1 MSIRVGALFVS
12 TGQVATKADISY
24 ALLNTD
30 LAYVNLSTDI
40 RLDYDTKNRVFTES
54 IVTSEALAF
63 DMSFVKTDSVEP
75 VDSLSLAYST
85 TFDSDA
91 VSLVETIVVS
101 QGFGV
106 SVDDVVVIND
116 LVPVPLGFD
125 GLINSVP
132 VNEVEL
138 NYQDPEQTGFQIH
151 TGPGLSDSLT
161 LSEDIV
167 FVMGQFRGFDDK
179 VTTAEIVA
187 VALAKA
193 ISDTVT
199 LADEIAI
206 NFHDYNELI
215 MDVTPSDDVAIL
227 FIPAAALNGSELN
240 EYAING

>member
-1 MSIRVGALFVS
+1 MTISIGTL
-12 TGQVATKADISY
+12 KADITSV
-24 ALLNTD
+24 LLTAD
-30 LAYVNLSTDI
+30 ITYVNLAASI
-40 RLDYDTKNRVFTES
+40 RLDYSSKNRVFTGS
-54 IVTSEALAF
+54 VVTSDALVF
-63 DMSFVKTDSVEP
+63 DMALVKADSVESI
-75 VDSLSLAYST
+75 DSISLAYST
-85 TFDSDA
+85 TFSSDT

-116 LVPVPLGFD
+116 LVPIPMGFD

-132 VNEVEL
+132 VNEVEI
-138 NYQDPEQTGFQIH
+138 NYQDPEQTGFEIH

-167 FVMGQFRGFDDK
+167 FVMGQFRGLDDE
-179 VTTAEIVA
+179 VTTAEVVA